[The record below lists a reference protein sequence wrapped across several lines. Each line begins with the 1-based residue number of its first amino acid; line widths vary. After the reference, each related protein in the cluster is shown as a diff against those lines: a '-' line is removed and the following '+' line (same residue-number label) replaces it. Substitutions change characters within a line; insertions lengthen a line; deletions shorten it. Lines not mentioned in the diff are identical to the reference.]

1 MPLTRV
7 PDKFSLLMATEGCA
21 NDPTMTGGKVPFP
34 YFGAAGRPDRNH
46 TPGQPLPLK
55 SGFLSLK

>member
-7 PDKFSLLMATEGCA
+7 PDKFSLLMAIEGCA
-21 NDPTMTGGKVPFP
+21 NDPTMTGSKVPFP
-34 YFGAAGRPDRNH
+34 YLGVAGRPDRNH
-46 TPGQPLPLK
+46 TPGQPPPLK